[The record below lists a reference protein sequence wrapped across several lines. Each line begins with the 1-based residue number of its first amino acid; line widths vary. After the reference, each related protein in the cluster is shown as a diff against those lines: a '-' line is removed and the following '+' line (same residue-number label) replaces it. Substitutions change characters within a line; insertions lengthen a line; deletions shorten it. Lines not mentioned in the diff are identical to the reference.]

1 MAIRRCTPA
10 DLEEMMVVI
19 NDAAVAYRGEIPS
32 DRWKEPYMPMS
43 ELQEEIE
50 AGVVFWGAFEETR
63 LDAVMGLQH
72 VADVTLV
79 RHAYTRTS
87 SQGRGLGK
95 ALLGHVLGQT
105 QTPVLIGTWAAAKW
119 AIGFY
124 ESQGF
129 KLVDGAVKESLLR
142 RYWSIP
148 ARQIEES
155 VVLADAR
162 WRERVQGA
170 GDGSR
175 H

>member
-1 MAIRRCTPA
+1 
-10 DLEEMMVVI
+10 
-19 NDAAVAYRGEIPS
+19 
-32 DRWKEPYMPMS
+32 MPMS

-50 AGVVFWGAFEETR
+50 AGVVFWGMFDAAGLE
-63 LDAVMGLQH
+63 AVMGLQH
-72 VADVTLV
+72 VADVALV

-95 ALLGHVLGQT
+95 ALLKHVLGET
-105 QTPVLIGTWAAAKW
+105 GRPVLIGTWAAATW

-129 KLVDGAVKESLLR
+129 SLVDRQEKEILLR

-148 ARQIEES
+148 TRQIEES

-162 WRERVQGA
+162 WRGLAQGA
-170 GDGSR
+170 GGGA
-175 H
+175 